1 MKIILAQALALTG
14 CCISCGSYFTKR
26 RTLYLLLQMV
36 TVTLYGVQ
44 YGLLGAPSGV
54 VNDVVCFAKYL
65 FVFLFL
71 LYGREAPRWGGIL
84 FAALSV
90 LLGAFAVRGI
100 VDLVPIV
107 TALVF
112 TYAVWQKNPY
122 VLRGCAILCN
132 AMWIW
137 FNVRAGA
144 YVSAVYSGVELVMTA
159 VTVVRL
165 LCAGK
170 AAARTAAEGGDP
182 HGEEGTPGPDAE
194 GGDPHGEEGTL
205 GPGADGT
212 GRGHN
217 LCTVPLPAPSDTAAP
232 DEKPSEDPA
241 ETARKV

>member
-90 LLGAFAVRGI
+90 LLGAFTVRGI

-165 LCAGK
+165 LCVGK

-182 HGEEGTPGPDAE
+182 HGEEGTPGQD
-194 GGDPHGEEGTL
+194 
-205 GPGADGT
+205 ADGT
-212 GRGHN
+212 GREDN
-217 LCTVPLPAPSDTAAP
+217 LCAVALPTPSDTTAP